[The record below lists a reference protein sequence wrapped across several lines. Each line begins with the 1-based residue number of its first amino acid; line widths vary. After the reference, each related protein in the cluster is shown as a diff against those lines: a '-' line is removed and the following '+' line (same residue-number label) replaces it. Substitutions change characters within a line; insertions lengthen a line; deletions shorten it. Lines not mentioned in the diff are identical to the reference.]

1 MWHKED
7 GRMAIEQKTIAL
19 EWAQGRAEKSNIAA
33 FAGRAR
39 GFALAVAFICAALE
53 AKDFNAADFG
63 AKGDGRT
70 KDTAA
75 IQSAID
81 AATAAGGGRV
91 VLSDGTFLT
100 GAIALKT
107 GVELHLDRTAR
118 LLASPDIADF
128 PDWDAKHVA
137 KKENLPRTRSAC
149 VIFADEAERI
159 AITGDGVIDSNG
171 QHHIR
176 EKTDPNWTGWKF
188 ERINPMEKTLPRV
201 VFFAGCRDVRISDVT
216 MTNQPAGWSYW
227 IHDCDRVQMRGL
239 TILADV
245 RYLNNDGIHVNCS
258 RDVTISDCI
267 IETGDDSIV
276 VRANSR
282 SLRENKTCERVVV
295 TNCKLKSWTNGIRIG
310 WVNDGVIRNCSFS
323 NIVMDDTTTG
333 IAIVMPGLPK
343 HNDYGREATLIEGL
357 TFDSIRMDGLY
368 SYPIRAW
375 ISPSTNTQVA
385 AVRDI
390 RFSNIHATALNSLFL
405 VGREDAPFRDFV
417 FHNCSFRKVA
427 EKALPGLKRY
437 HSFVRPYKKED
448 KVEHVEGLIY
458 DNVRFDAP

>member
-1 MWHKED
+1 
-7 GRMAIEQKTIAL
+7 MAIKQNAIAL
-19 EWAQGRAEKSNIAA
+19 ERAHGTTTKAGRLARA
-33 FAGRAR
+33 FAMA
-39 GFALAVAFICAALE
+39 AVCACATLE
-53 AKDFNAADFG
+53 AKDYSAADFG

-70 KDTAA
+70 KDTEA

-118 LLASPDIADF
+118 LLASPDLDDF
-128 PDWDAKHVA
+128 PDWDTKHAVR
-137 KKENLPRTRSAC
+137 ENLPRTRSAC

-159 AITGDGVIDSNG
+159 AITGDGVIDGNG

-188 ERINPMEKTLPRV
+188 ERIHPMEKTLPRV
-201 VFFAGCRDVRISDVT
+201 VFFAGCRDVLISDVT

-227 IHDCDRVQMRGL
+227 MHDCDRVQFRGL
-239 TILADV
+239 KIFADV
-245 RYLNNDGIHVNCS
+245 RYVNNDGIHVNCS

-282 SLRENKTCERVVV
+282 SLRANRPCERVVV
-295 TNCKLKSWTNGIRIG
+295 ANCKLKSWTNGIRIG

-323 NIVMDDTTTG
+323 NIVMDDTRNG
-333 IAIVMPGLPK
+333 IAIELPGLPK
-343 HNDYGREATLIEGL
+343 HNDYGREATLIEGI

-368 SYPIRAW
+368 AHPVRAG
-375 ISPSTNTQVA
+375 ISPSTNTHVS

-390 RFSNIHATALNSLFL
+390 RFSNIHATALSSLSIA
-405 VGREDAPFRDFV
+405 GREDAPFRDFA
-417 FHNCSFRKVA
+417 FHNCSFRKVP
-427 EKALPGLKRY
+427 EGDLPGLKRY
-437 HSFVRPYKKED
+437 RSFVRSRPRQETI
-448 KVEHVEGLIY
+448 EHVEGFIY